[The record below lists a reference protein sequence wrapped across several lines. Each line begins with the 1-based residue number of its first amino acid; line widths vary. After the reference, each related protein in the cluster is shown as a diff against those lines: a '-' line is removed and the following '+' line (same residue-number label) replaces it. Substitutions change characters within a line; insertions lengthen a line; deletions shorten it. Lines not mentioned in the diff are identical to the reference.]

1 MNRQGPTEPSSTP
14 PLCAIIFLLFV
25 ALSAALGRIPPAAL
39 GLYLVASAAAFLAYA
54 LDKSAALNDRW
65 RTRERTLLLLG
76 LVGGWPGAL
85 AAQGL
90 LRHKTRK
97 VSFQGLFWATV
108 ALNCCAL
115 AWLFSA
121 SGARMLRSLPGSTWG
136 LPWP

>member
-1 MNRQGPTEPSSTP
+1 
-14 PLCAIIFLLFV
+14 V
-25 ALSAALGRIPPAAL
+25 VLGRLPPVVL
-39 GLYLVASAAAFLAYA
+39 GLYLGASSVAFLAYA
-54 LDKSAALNDRW
+54 LDKSAAVNDRW
-65 RTRERTLLLLG
+65 RTRERTLHLLA

-108 ALNCCAL
+108 VLNCCAL

-121 SGARMLRSLPGSTWG
+121 SGARMLRSLPAAPWG
-136 LPWP
+136 TPWP